1 MAKGQSM
8 HNENFRMRRILQGLS
23 QAELG
28 RRIGKSM
35 AWVSLVER
43 GFLYPTPEM
52 VTAIQKAFESYS
64 QSQDRAEYMSLSEVD
79 AFIAHGRDTNLPEG
93 AT

>member
-1 MAKGQSM
+1 M

-43 GFLYPTPEM
+43 GYLQPSPEM
-52 VTAIQKAFESYS
+52 VTAIWEALKPRGLAL
-64 QSQDRAEYMSLSEVD
+64 DSLLDVD
-79 AFIAHGRDTNLPEG
+79 W
-93 AT
+93 